1 MKKSIFTLAVLFAA
15 VIVNAQITYEG
26 SKYIVRFGS
35 SVQRIPART
44 IDAPFSEQDGMF
56 VGDYLMSADMG
67 LVDGDQHYN
76 VYDPNLSLVKSF
88 LIKGQ
93 FFGVPVGTYASD
105 LYVWNFI
112 SHGIF
117 TTDGKWAC
125 LVTEYKSENLVD
137 TQGTVLGT
145 VKKVK
150 DLRIVDEDGTI
161 LLTIP
166 YTGDTQQTTLS
177 LVKIGG
183 VYKLFVPTGDDT
195 SSMPYAYDIYSLP
208 GKGEPA
214 SVSNPSS
221 PKRSARKIAHEGQV
235 IVETETNTFDLR
247 GQEVK

>member
-1 MKKSIFTLAVLFAA
+1 MKKFTFVLLALFAA
-15 VIVNAQITYEG
+15 VAVSAQITYEG
-26 SKYIVRFGS
+26 TKYIVRFGS
-35 SVQRIPART
+35 SVQRITARI

-56 VGDYLMSADMG
+56 VGEYFMTTDVG
-67 LVDGDQHYN
+67 LVDGDTHYN
-76 VYDPNLSLVKSF
+76 VYDSNLSLVKSF

-93 FFGVPVGTYASD
+93 FFGVPVGTYSSD

-112 SHGIF
+112 SYGIF

-125 LVTEYKSENLVD
+125 LVTEYQSENLVD
-137 TQGTVLGT
+137 SQGTILGT

-150 DLRIVDEDGTI
+150 SLRVVDEDGTV
-161 LLTIP
+161 LSTIP
-166 YTGDTQQTTLS
+166 YTGDTQRTTLC
-177 LVKIGG
+177 LVNIGG
-183 VYKLFVPTGDDT
+183 IYKLFVPTGDDS

-221 PKRSARKIAHEGQV
+221 PKRAAHKIAREGQ
-235 IVETETNTFDLR
+235 ILVETDTNTFDLR